1 MNGSSRKIR
10 SSGRT
15 SGSVEITLPLELH
28 VLEGVNCRLMIR
40 DGVRPEIVLQPDLS
54 MAHVVFEDL
63 WGKLR
68 LGLGESGEIGEFSLA
83 DYQLSLFPCDLW
95 QFRPP
100 LSYADALTVSS
111 ARPGSSSDGATL
123 VAASEALSRL
133 LAGLAVGAAYRL
145 GLAGTLALAFGDAL
159 AYLLTGVSPGLGNDF
174 ERGMA
179 HLAFGEDR
187 PAGPVGSSLDDRVWR
202 WARPGLQ
209 RVYEGFSAWQRNPE
223 ENQRARDKWYR
234 GLRIEVGMR
243 ITANEG

>member
-1 MNGSSRKIR
+1 MNGRSRKIR

-15 SGSVEITLPLELH
+15 SGSVEITLPTELH
-28 VLEGVNCRLMIR
+28 ILEGVNCRLMVR

-83 DYQLSLFPCDLW
+83 DYKLSLLPCNLW

-100 LSYADALTVSS
+100 LCFVDALAVSPG
-111 ARPGSSSDGATL
+111 RPGSSSDGA
-123 VAASEALSRL
+123 EAFSRL

-145 GLAGTLALAFGDAL
+145 GLVGTLALAFGDAL
-159 AYLLTGVSPGLGNDF
+159 AYLLTSISPGLGTDF

-179 HLAFGEDR
+179 HLAFGENR
-187 PAGPVGSSLDDRVWR
+187 PAGPLEPFSDDRVWR
-202 WARPGLQ
+202 RARPGLQ
-209 RVYEGFSAWQRNPE
+209 RVYEEFSAWQRNPE
-223 ENQRARDKWYR
+223 AYQLARDKWYR
-234 GLRIEVGMR
+234 GLRIEVGMS
-243 ITANEG
+243 IAASEG